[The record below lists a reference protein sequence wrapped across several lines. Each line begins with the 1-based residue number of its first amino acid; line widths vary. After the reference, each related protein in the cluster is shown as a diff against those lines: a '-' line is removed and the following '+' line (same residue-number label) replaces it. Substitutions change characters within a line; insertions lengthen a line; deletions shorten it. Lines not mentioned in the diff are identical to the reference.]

1 MRLQSRILITTIT
14 TGGLLG
20 IVIAL
25 TLTQQ
30 APRQILPPQPSILT
44 ATITT
49 SNGSAPKLETTS
61 SMSTLASPV
70 EPMASVPTG
79 SAETTGPLMSAQV
92 TSLATSVDSISSSDL
107 PSPSPRGDSTT
118 ALETALFETVAWT
131 TPSDLKK
138 ADDDCTIGRPDAC
151 LSLGEYYL
159 AQAPSPS
166 AARRSQHYFER
177 AFSILVFKCNHREPD
192 ACATIAR
199 MHEFGRGIPKNPK
212 AASTLVSHC
221 RDLCRYNPG
230 KVCSIYR

>member
-30 APRQILPPQPSILT
+30 APRRIPPPQPSISI
-44 ATITT
+44 ANIAT
-49 SNGSAPKLETTS
+49 SNGSVPKLETI
-61 SMSTLASPV
+61 
-70 EPMASVPTG
+70 
-79 SAETTGPLMSAQV
+79 TTAPLMSAQV
-92 TSLATSVDSISSSDL
+92 TSQATSVASVSTSDL
-107 PSPSPRGDSTT
+107 PSPSPLADATT
-118 ALETALFETVAWT
+118 SLETALFETVAWT

-159 AQAPSPS
+159 AQAQSPS

-212 AASTLVSHC
+212 AASTLVLHC

>member
-30 APRQILPPQPSILT
+30 APRRMLSSQPSILT
-44 ATITT
+44 ATIAT
-49 SNGSAPKLETTS
+49 SNGSAPKLETMS
-61 SMSTLASPV
+61 SVSTLASPV
-70 EPMASVPTG
+70 EPMASGSTG
-79 SAETTGPLMSAQV
+79 SAETTGPLM
-92 TSLATSVDSISSSDL
+92 TSQATSVASVSSSDL
-107 PSPSPRGDSTT
+107 PSPSPPGDTT
-118 ALETALFETVAWT
+118 TSLETALFETVAWT

-159 AQAPSPS
+159 AQAQSPS